1 MPNYEVYLQ
10 VWYFVIFIPASI
22 ASYYA
27 LMALDFSKLF
37 KTNSTW
43 QIRVLSLL
51 ISIALGFLIADGV
64 LGILE
69 RALAIF

>member
-1 MPNYEVYLQ
+1 MPNYEIYLQ

-27 LMALDFSKLF
+27 LMVLDFSKLF
-37 KTNSTW
+37 KANSTW

-51 ISIALGFLIADGV
+51 VSIAIGFLIADGV